1 MGWASPLWGS
11 SWGMPGHRKAV
22 WGGESVIC
30 FDRKVRRL
38 QTTSWSHENER
49 IQDTQNTAKLGLGY
63 IMTYRWA
70 TQTHPSKIKMNLT
83 FGIWSTARVWE
94 QTVCV
99 LKYMHAHVHRLE
111 QWTFHFFLQWTL
123 HTSIARYRRYFKYF
137 TIRLQTKEQPP
148 QVNLPLQI
156 GKYAELFKICQFGCC
171 HESVYFS
178 SYSCLRLV

>member
-63 IMTYRWA
+63 IMAYRWA

-94 QTVCV
+94 QTVFV

-111 QWTFHFFLQWTL
+111 QWNFHFFTMDLSYQCHAISTL
-123 HTSIARYRRYFKYF
+123 LRIFYYSFTNKRTTSTGQF
-137 TIRLQTKEQPP
+137 TTQ
-148 QVNLPLQI
+148 N
-156 GKYAELFKICQFGCC
+156 
-171 HESVYFS
+171 
-178 SYSCLRLV
+178 

>member
-1 MGWASPLWGS
+1 MGWPSPLWGS

-49 IQDTQNTAKLGLGY
+49 IEDTQNTAKLGLGY
-63 IMTYRWA
+63 IMAYRWA

-83 FGIWSTARVWE
+83 FGISSTARVWE
-94 QTVCV
+94 QTVCL

-111 QWTFHFFLQWTL
+111 QWTFHFFFLNGPFIPVSRDIDATSNILLFVYKQKNNLQR
-123 HTSIARYRRYFKYF
+123 SIYHSKLVNMRNSLKSAS
-137 TIRLQTKEQPP
+137 LGAVTK
-148 QVNLPLQI
+148 
-156 GKYAELFKICQFGCC
+156 LFIFRHIVVC
-171 HESVYFS
+171 V
-178 SYSCLRLV
+178 